1 MPKSSGGRGVY
12 RLFIHAERAAK
23 KSACGGLFRRGCAV
37 RLLRRRLCR
46 RHLAN
51 IGVLRAG
58 RAQPLYLLT
67 PAGRFG
73 PSAQVPT
80 GHTLPS
86 GASGGRRKVALLAQG
101 CRIRRAC
108 RRIRNTARR
117 AREPSEPPDG
127 WCGER
132 GPAVCAAACDEP
144 RFLCPLD
151 TRNACAQRNRG
162 RPAPMP
168 RAVGAGDA
176 PTAAGAATRLTRR
189 ANATRP
195 LLCAAGAW
203 PGGMRRHLQLA
214 AFLVSFGH
222 SKRLRAA
229 EPGQTRTHA
238 ASGGRGGRAYRGGS
252 GHTPN
257 AASECDEAFAVRCGR
272 MARWY
277 APPLAA
283 CRVSCVLWTLETLA
297 RSGTGADPH
306 PCRGGSERSHARAL
320 ETLPPGRKEAAPS
333 PAMGEGAARHCFLN
347 NCQLFQPA

>member
-1 MPKSSGGRGVY
+1 MSIVRPPHAQVKRRARCLQIVYIARG
-12 RLFIHAERAAK
+12 AASEK
-23 KSACGGLFRRGCAV
+23 LAVGELFRRGCAV

-51 IGVLRAG
+51 IGVLRAD

-67 PAGRFG
+67 PPSRFG

-80 GHTLPS
+80 GHALLS

-168 RAVGAGDA
+168 RRERTQPRKSTRNAGPRPQRSGALPRHG
-176 PTAAGAATRLTRR
+176 GGRR
-189 ANATRP
+189 AS
-195 LLCAAGAW
+195 LL
-203 PGGMRRHLQLA
+203 P
-214 AFLVSFGH
+214 
-222 SKRLRAA
+222 
-229 EPGQTRTHA
+229 
-238 ASGGRGGRAYRGGS
+238 
-252 GHTPN
+252 
-257 AASECDEAFAVRCGR
+257 
-272 MARWY
+272 
-277 APPLAA
+277 
-283 CRVSCVLWTLETLA
+283 
-297 RSGTGADPH
+297 
-306 PCRGGSERSHARAL
+306 
-320 ETLPPGRKEAAPS
+320 
-333 PAMGEGAARHCFLN
+333 
-347 NCQLFQPA
+347 

>member
-1 MPKSSGGRGVY
+1 MSIVRPPASPSQAADAVFTVCLYTRRARVEKV
-12 RLFIHAERAAK
+12 RL
-23 KSACGGLFRRGCAV
+23 RRPFPPGCAI
-37 RLLRRRLCR
+37 RLLSRRLCR

-127 WCGER
+127 WCEER

-151 TRNACAQRNRG
+151 TRNACAQRNRS

-168 RAVGAGDA
+168 RAVGA
-176 PTAAGAATRLTRR
+176 ATRLPRRERTQPRKSTR
-189 ANATRP
+189 NALQTQS
-195 LLCAAGAW
+195 GAL
-203 PGGMRRHLQLA
+203 PRH
-214 AFLVSFGH
+214 
-222 SKRLRAA
+222 
-229 EPGQTRTHA
+229 
-238 ASGGRGGRAYRGGS
+238 
-252 GHTPN
+252 
-257 AASECDEAFAVRCGR
+257 
-272 MARWY
+272 
-277 APPLAA
+277 
-283 CRVSCVLWTLETLA
+283 
-297 RSGTGADPH
+297 
-306 PCRGGSERSHARAL
+306 
-320 ETLPPGRKEAAPS
+320 
-333 PAMGEGAARHCFLN
+333 GEGHRASL
-347 NCQLFQPA
+347 LP